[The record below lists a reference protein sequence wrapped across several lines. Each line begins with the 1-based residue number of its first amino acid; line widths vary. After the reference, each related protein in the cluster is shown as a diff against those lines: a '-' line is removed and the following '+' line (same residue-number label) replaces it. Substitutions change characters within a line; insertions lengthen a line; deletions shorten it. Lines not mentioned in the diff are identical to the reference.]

1 MIRNI
6 THFQNICKEQSDEI
20 KIEECNI
27 EFNAAKYNPNL
38 KRYDSIFLAS
48 IIIFIIL
55 ILMYSFSRKL
65 MKNEEIDFPLKHI
78 KHMKNINV
86 YEISKN
92 QDEAKMVLE
101 IALETIAEQ
110 AKKIQ
115 RLQIQRC
122 KLKNRVQN
130 LTELN
135 KQLHDNN
142 F

>member
-55 ILMYSFSRKL
+55 ILIF
-65 MKNEEIDFPLKHI
+65 FPE
-78 KHMKNINV
+78 N
-86 YEISKN
+86 
-92 QDEAKMVLE
+92 
-101 IALETIAEQ
+101 
-110 AKKIQ
+110 
-115 RLQIQRC
+115 
-122 KLKNRVQN
+122 
-130 LTELN
+130 
-135 KQLHDNN
+135 
-142 F
+142 